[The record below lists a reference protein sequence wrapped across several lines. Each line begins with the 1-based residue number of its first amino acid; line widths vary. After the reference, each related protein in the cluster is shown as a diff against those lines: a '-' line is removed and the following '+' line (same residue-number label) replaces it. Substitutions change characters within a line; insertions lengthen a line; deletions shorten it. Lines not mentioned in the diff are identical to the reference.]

1 MKTTARNQ
9 FPGTITDLDVGP
21 VTARVTLT
29 TSAGLEITAA
39 LTAAAAARLKLAK
52 GQQAMA
58 LVKAS
63 NVVLVTDFE
72 GYTLSARN
80 QLAGTVSRV
89 EKGAVSAL
97 VGLSLP
103 GGLALTASITNDS
116 VDALQLKVGQSATA
130 VFKAFAVMLA
140 VRTS

>member
-80 QLAGTVSRV
+80 QLSGTVSRV
-89 EKGAVSAL
+89 EKGAVSSL

-103 GGLALTASITNDS
+103 GGLALTASVTNDS